1 MQRILKLLSPHDAL
15 VANLKILGTLK
26 EVFVMESVF
35 GVVTSDRLD
44 SSNCLPKVFAWES
57 PEVFKT

>member
-1 MQRILKLLSPHDAL
+1 MQRILKLLSPHDTL

-35 GVVTSDRLD
+35 RVVTSDRLD
-44 SSNCLPKVFAWES
+44 S
-57 PEVFKT
+57 